1 MTSNAFQNMA
11 PNAQRSFL
19 VTLCLAT
26 VAILTYLFAVQPAT
40 VSLAKARTRLAEL
53 QDREQRMN
61 QDLRNADNVKKTL
74 AELNACLKPFN
85 DAMLTPLLESYA
97 MRAKSILDPLVIG
110 AGLTDAEYTD
120 EPFRALPVPKP
131 LPRQLHTRAA
141 IRVRARGSYQAAVS
155 FLMRLEKE
163 MPLVSLQS
171 LAITA
176 QNDPAVQEVVLIL
189 EWPTKGKVTRK

>member
-26 VAILTYLFAVQPAT
+26 VAILTYLFAVQPAI

-120 EPFRALPVPKP
+120 EPFWALPVPKP

>member
-40 VSLAKARTRLAEL
+40 VSLAKARTRPAEL

-131 LPRQLHTRAA
+131 LPRQHHTRAA

-189 EWPTKGKVTRK
+189 EWPTNGKVTHK

>member
-19 VTLCLAT
+19 LTLCLAT
-26 VAILTYLFAVQPAT
+26 VAILIYLFAVQPAT
-40 VSLAKARTRLAEL
+40 VSLVKARTRLAEL

-74 AELNACLKPFN
+74 AELNAGLKPFN
-85 DAMLTPLLESYA
+85 DALLTPLLESYA

-141 IRVRARGSYQAAVS
+141 IRLRARGSYQSAVS
-155 FLMRLEKE
+155 FLMRIEKE
-163 MPLVSLQS
+163 MPLISLQTIC
-171 LAITA
+171 ITA
-176 QNDPAVQEVVLIL
+176 QNDPAAQEIDMVL
-189 EWPTKGKVTRK
+189 EWPAKGKVTRK

>member
-19 VTLCLAT
+19 LTLCLAT
-26 VAILTYLFAVQPAT
+26 VAVLIYLFAVQPAT
-40 VSLAKARTRLAEL
+40 VSLARARTRLAEL

-74 AELNACLKPFN
+74 AELNTDLKPFE

-120 EPFRALPVPKP
+120 EPFRALPVPRP

-141 IRVRARGSYQAAVS
+141 IRLRARGSYQSAVS

-163 MPLVSLQS
+163 MPLVSLQA
-171 LAITA
+171 LGIAV
-176 QNDPAVQEVVLIL
+176 QNDPAVQEIDMVL
-189 EWPTKGKVTRK
+189 EWPAKGKVTRK

>member
-97 MRAKSILDPLVIG
+97 RRAKATLAPLVIG
-110 AGLTDAEYTD
+110 AGLTDAE
-120 EPFRALPVPKP
+120 
-131 LPRQLHTRAA
+131 
-141 IRVRARGSYQAAVS
+141 
-155 FLMRLEKE
+155 
-163 MPLVSLQS
+163 
-171 LAITA
+171 
-176 QNDPAVQEVVLIL
+176 
-189 EWPTKGKVTRK
+189 

>member
-19 VTLCLAT
+19 LTLCLAT
-26 VAILTYLFAVQPAT
+26 VAVLIYLFAVQPAT
-40 VSLAKARTRLAEL
+40 VSLARARTRLAEL

-74 AELNACLKPFN
+74 SELNTDLKPFE

-120 EPFRALPVPKP
+120 EPFRALPVPRP

-141 IRVRARGSYQAAVS
+141 IRLRARGSYQSAVS

-163 MPLVSLQS
+163 MPLVSLQA
-171 LAITA
+171 LGIAV
-176 QNDPAVQEVVLIL
+176 QNDPAVQEIDMVL
-189 EWPTKGKVTRK
+189 EWPAKGKVTRK